1 MRLNDNQQEI
11 YDIIMNDECCYNCFM
26 KDSPNLAIEVAEG
39 LSDDYGN
46 PSYLTDDEKEE
57 LKEYIKSE
65 YEENKE

>member
-1 MRLNDNQQEI
+1 MKLNDNQQEI
-11 YDIIMNDECCYNCFM
+11 YDIIMNDKCCYNCFM
-26 KDSPNLAIEVAEG
+26 KDNPNLAIEVAED

-65 YEENKE
+65 YEENEE